1 MKTKVGVDLDGV
13 LRDTIL
19 KISQVYEKNYLE
31 NFLDEFSEP
40 IKTYTLD
47 ESGNTELNELTE
59 QFKYEMT
66 YPIDNLDLKEH
77 FKFPTEEDFYNFLY
91 EDFVMQIF
99 GHAPTTEM
107 DTFVVLNELIECN
120 KENYEFSIFSK
131 GSGKSKPASLFFISK
146 FGCLVD
152 SVIFYNN
159 NNLQKKLSNYDVI
172 ITSNPELIKLYPE
185 KCVKFK
191 TSYNKDV
198 IANCETDTIKN
209 LIKKIEDIKYVDLI

>member
-1 MKTKVGVDLDGV
+1 MRTKVGVDLDGV

-99 GHAPTTEM
+99 GHAPSTEI

-120 KENYEFSIFSK
+120 KENYEFSIFCE
-131 GSGKSKPASLFFISK
+131 FVI
-146 FGCLVD
+146 
-152 SVIFYNN
+152 IFYTEIHA
-159 NNLQKKLSNYDVI
+159 S
-172 ITSNPELIKLYPE
+172 S
-185 KCVKFK
+185 F
-191 TSYNKDV
+191 
-198 IANCETDTIKN
+198 
-209 LIKKIEDIKYVDLI
+209 

>member
-13 LRDTIL
+13 LRDTFL

-31 NFLDEFSEP
+31 NFSDEFSEP

-59 QFKYEMT
+59 EFRYEMT
-66 YPIDNLDLKEH
+66 YPINNLDLKEH
-77 FKFPTEEDFYNFLY
+77 FKFPTEDDFYNFLY

-99 GHAPTTEM
+99 GHAPSTEM
-107 DTFVVLNELIECN
+107 DT
-120 KENYEFSIFSK
+120 
-131 GSGKSKPASLFFISK
+131 
-146 FGCLVD
+146 
-152 SVIFYNN
+152 
-159 NNLQKKLSNYDVI
+159 YDVV